1 MKQIIPCNVEMYAV
15 YDDGENG
22 EFKERIIAFGLDV
35 EGYFRPLAFSADMGA
50 DYADEPCNFLRY
62 ELEESNRIA
71 DVMEDINGT
80 LISMSAD
87 IHALGEC
94 VGYEPPRQGYA
105 QSNGR
110 HFLQIGGSV
119 DTEY

>member
-22 EFKERIIAFGLDV
+22 ELKERIIAFSLDG
-35 EGYFRPLAFSADMGA
+35 EGYFIPLAFSADMGA

-62 ELEESNRIA
+62 ELEERNHIA
-71 DVMEDINGT
+71 DSLDGINERLEHIDGI
-80 LISMSAD
+80 LS
-87 IHALGEC
+87 GC
-94 VGYEPPRQGYA
+94 VGYVPPRKGYVN
-105 QSNGR
+105 SEGYN
-110 HFLQIGGSV
+110 FLRIGGNV